1 MIRSMTGFGQASK
14 TDGELTV
21 SVELK
26 SVNHRFKEVHARL
39 PRPLLYFEDTLKK
52 IILNHVQRGR
62 IELFVS
68 VEGGKLACRS
78 LQIDWTLLDE
88 YVKVAK
94 DFEERYH
101 ISGIEHANELLQLE
115 HAIQVEESVSRNVQL
130 EALLKEACEEAVLEL
145 CLMRDRE
152 GEALQKD
159 CELRLSEL
167 KAFAEEIEM
176 FAPDVVSQ
184 YRERLSQRMKEWTQE
199 AIDESRLVTEV
210 AIFADRCDITEEV
223 TRLKSHFLQFQ
234 QILSNGGAAGR
245 KLDFLVQELNR
256 EVNTIGSKANHHHMT
271 KLVVEMKSSIEK
283 IKEQVQ
289 NIE

>member
-52 IILNHVQRGR
+52 IILRHVQRGR
-62 IELFVS
+62 IELFVTI
-68 VEGGKLACRS
+68 EGGKLASRS
-78 LQIDWTLLDE
+78 LQIDWPLLDE
-88 YVKVAK
+88 YMKAAK
-94 DFEERYH
+94 DLEERYH
-101 ISGIEHANELLQLE
+101 ISGIQHAHDLLGLEL
-115 HAIQVEESVSRNVQL
+115 AVQVEESASRNEQL
-130 EALLKEACEEAVLEL
+130 EQLLMEACEDAVKEL
-145 CLMRDRE
+145 CFMREQE
-152 GEALQKD
+152 GASLQKD

-167 KAFAEEIEM
+167 EAYTEEIKV
-176 FAPDVVSQ
+176 FAPEVVSQ
-184 YRERLSQRMKEWTQE
+184 YKERLNQRLQEWIGE
-199 AIDESRLVTEV
+199 ALDESRLTTEA
-210 AIFADRCDITEEV
+210 AIFADRCDITEEM
-223 TRLKSHFLQFQ
+223 TRLKSHFQQFQ
-234 QILSNGGAAGR
+234 QILLQGGAAGR

-256 EVNTIGSKANHHHMT
+256 EVNTIGSKANHHHLT
-271 KLVVEMKSSIEK
+271 KLVVEMKSAIEK